1 MIISSKSIRLEFMR
15 FGIFFKKYPFAIFS
29 FYTFFQKCIR
39 FGLFVFQTTKV
50 EVIRFSKNVY
60 IWEKRFKETYV

>member
-39 FGLFVFQTTKV
+39 FGLFVFSN
-50 EVIRFSKNVY
+50 E
-60 IWEKRFKETYV
+60 